1 MRATVAWTIARDRPS
16 RYGERGERETGHRAT
31 GTLRTTKILHP
42 DRLKKRWEFQRA
54 YQKGRKYLNR
64 YFVIYVCARLQNTP
78 GSGAR
83 LGITASK
90 KVGKSVQRNRVKRLI
105 REAFRALRPR
115 IHPHYDVVVVGRTA
129 ACTLTCQEAQRGLSS
144 LFRRAA
150 ILKCEGRR

>member
-1 MRATVAWTIARDRPS
+1 MNYQP
-16 RYGERGERETGHRAT
+16 
-31 GTLRTTKILHP
+31 HP
-42 DRLKKRWEFQRA
+42 ERLKKRWEFQRA

-64 YFVIYVCARLQNTP
+64 HFVIYVFARLN
-78 GSGAR
+78 GGGAR

-115 IHPHYDVVVVGRTA
+115 IQPEYDIVVVGRTA
-129 ACTLTCQEAQRGLSS
+129 ACTLTCQEAQRGLYS

-150 ILKCEGRR
+150 ILK

>member
-1 MRATVAWTIARDRPS
+1 MS
-16 RYGERGERETGHRAT
+16 LRYGGRDDREGQALALRGQGRSKA
-31 GTLRTTKILHP
+31 LRTTKILHP

-64 YFVIYVCARLQNTP
+64 YFVIYVCARLQNAP
-78 GSGAR
+78 VSGAR

-150 ILKCEGRR
+150 ILKCEVRR

>member
-1 MRATVAWTIARDRPS
+1 MRVWKPARAPRATV
-16 RYGERGERETGHRAT
+16 
-31 GTLRTTKILHP
+31 TLRTTKILHP

-64 YFVIYVCARLQNTP
+64 YFVIYVFARLQDGP
-78 GSGAR
+78 ASGAR

-115 IHPHYDVVVVGRTA
+115 IHPHYDVVVVGRTP

-144 LFRRAA
+144 IFRRAA
-150 ILKCEGRR
+150 ILK

>member
-1 MRATVAWTIARDRPS
+1 MRQK
-16 RYGERGERETGHRAT
+16 RAPNA
-31 GTLRTTKILHP
+31 LRTTKILHP

-64 YFVIYVCARLQNTP
+64 YFVIYVFARLEDGP
-78 GSGAR
+78 ASGAR

-115 IHPHYDVVVVGRTA
+115 IHPHYDIVVVGRTP

-144 LFRRAA
+144 IFRRAA
-150 ILKCEGRR
+150 ILK